1 MKIRD
6 IVEQGYGDNDE
17 VGPAATKASQ
27 RAVVTTNGN
36 LNKRANN
43 QNANANAEVNIAN
56 TNAQRDQNRDQRR
69 IPTGQPN
76 RAAYD
81 AMRTDL
87 YNRRGIKQQ

>member
-27 RAVVTTNGN
+27 RAVVSANGN
-36 LNKRANN
+36 MNKRINN
-43 QNANANAEVNIAN
+43 KMSNANAELNNAN
-56 TNAQRDQNRDQRR
+56 NAAQRNQNRDIKR

-81 AMRTDL
+81 AMRTDM
-87 YNRRGIKQQ
+87 YNARGIKQQ

>member
-6 IVEQGYGDNDE
+6 IVETGYGDNDE

-27 RAVVTTNGN
+27 RGVVTTQGN
-36 LNKRANN
+36 MNKRANA
-43 QNANANAEVNIAN
+43 QYANANDEMNISN
-56 TNAQRDQNRDQRR
+56 TNAQRNQTRDIKR

>member
-6 IVEQGYGDNDE
+6 IIETGYGDNDA

-27 RAVVTTNGN
+27 RAFNSAQVNAT
-36 LNKRANN
+36 KRM
-43 QNANANAEVNIAN
+43 
-56 TNAQRDQNRDQRR
+56 NAQNSDANSENNIDNSNKQRNQNRDSKR

>member
-27 RAVVTTNGN
+27 RAFVNTQTNM
-36 LNKRANN
+36 NKRINNKNADANS
-43 QNANANAEVNIAN
+43 ELNIAN
-56 TNAQRDQNRDQRR
+56 TNAQRDQNRDVKR